1 MNVCGVKL
9 SLRII
14 TSKCASVLIRIFFF
28 PITNVKKNYS
38 GKGWFRSSS
47 SYGGF
52 LGETYFWF
60 QECKEWLGS
69 SVDCSLCPQSVTQ
82 ESGE

>member
-14 TSKCASVLIRIFFF
+14 TSKCASVLGYFFF

-52 LGETYFWF
+52 LGETHFCF
-60 QECKEWLGS
+60 QDRKEWLGS